1 MHAVTI
7 EPTFSSW
14 RSVARDLLA
23 ARTDPSEIVWHDGS
37 QAFPLF
43 TEARLPPTT
52 NQPPRIPKSFFDLA
66 NLVACHR
73 DPDRWSLLYQAAF
86 RMSVGNERHLLQL
99 ASEPLVRK
107 LSLLA
112 KSVSRDRHK
121 MKAFVRFRKTGDDP
135 ATGREHFVAWFEP
148 EHHIVELTAPFFAKR
163 FVSFDWSILTPDR
176 CVHWNG
182 KALAFSD
189 GVDASQAQQGD
200 ELEDYWRTYYANIF
214 NPGRL
219 KLRAM
224 QAEMPKKYWKN
235 LPEASL
241 IAGLKQGAS
250 GRIGQMIDQGPNLAR
265 AHVSERLPRGADHP
279 ESDLEILSPI
289 EALAQAEHLDL
300 TDLKQAANCCRS
312 CQLYESATQ
321 TVFGEGNP
329 RAEIMI
335 IGEQPGDIEDITGR
349 PFVGPAGQLLDQAL
363 VEIGIKRNDC
373 YLTNTVKH
381 FKWKPGERG
390 KPRLHDKASRDE
402 IHTCKP
408 WLLAE
413 ILKVKPR
420 TIILL
425 GSTAAQALI
434 DPDFRLL
441 ENRGLVRSIL
451 AEKAIATVH
460 PSYILRLPGER
471 ARTEA
476 LRAFVADLKL
486 ALEP

>member
-7 EPTFSSW
+7 EPKLSSW
-14 RSVARDLLA
+14 RTIARDLLA

-37 QAFPLF
+37 QALPLF
-43 TEARLPPTT
+43 SEALLPPKT
-52 NQPPRIPKSFFDLA
+52 NQSPKIPKSFFDLA
-66 NLVACHR
+66 SLVACHR
-73 DPDRWSLLYQAAF
+73 DPDRWSLLYKAAY
-86 RMSVGNERHLLQL
+86 RMSVGNERHLFQL
-99 ASEPLVRK
+99 ASEPLVRR
-107 LSLLA
+107 LSMLA

-135 ATGREHFVAWFEP
+135 ATGREQFVAWFEP
-148 EHHIVELTAPFFAKR
+148 EYHIVELTAPFFAKR
-163 FVSFDWSILTPDR
+163 FVSFDWSILTPAR

-182 KALAFSD
+182 KTLSFSD
-189 GVDASQAQQGD
+189 GVAASQAPRRD

-219 KLRAM
+219 KLKAM

-250 GRIGQMIDQGPNLAR
+250 ELVDQMIEQGTNFER
-265 AHVSERLPRGADHP
+265 THVSEKLPQGANHP
-279 ESDLEILSPI
+279 ESDLQILSPT
-289 EALAQAEHLDL
+289 EALAEAEALDL
-300 TDLKQAANCCRS
+300 TDLKQAADCCRS
-312 CQLYESATQ
+312 CPLYESATQ

-329 RAEIMI
+329 NADIMI
-335 IGEQPGDIEDITGR
+335 VGEQPGDNEDIAGR
-349 PFVGPAGQLLDQAL
+349 PFIGPAGKLLEQAL
-363 VEIGIKRNDC
+363 AEAGIDRADC

-390 KPRLHDKASRDE
+390 NPRLHDKASRDE

-420 TIILL
+420 TLILL
-425 GSTAAQALI
+425 GSTAVQALI

-441 ENRGLVRSIL
+441 KNRGLVECPLS
-451 AEKAIATVH
+451 EQTIATFH
-460 PSYILRLPGER
+460 PSHLLRLPRNKEKN
-471 ARTEA
+471 EA
-476 LRAFVADLKL
+476 MKAFVADLKL
-486 ALEP
+486 ALTA

>member
-7 EPTFSSW
+7 EPNLSSW
-14 RSVARDLLA
+14 RKAARDLLA
-23 ARTDPSEIVWHDGS
+23 AKTDPSKIVWHDGS
-37 QAFPLF
+37 DALPLF
-43 TEARLPPTT
+43 TEAQLPPQS
-52 NQPPRIPKSFFDLA
+52 NHSPKIPPSFFDLA
-66 NLVACHR
+66 TLVACHLE
-73 DPDRWSLLYQAAF
+73 PDRWSLLYQAAY
-86 RMSVGNERHLLQL
+86 RMSVGNERHLLEL

-107 LSLLA
+107 LSMLA

-121 MKAFVRFRKTGDDP
+121 MKAFVRFRKTGEDP
-135 ATGREHFVAWFEP
+135 VTGREQFVAWFEP

-176 CVHWNG
+176 CAHWNG
-182 KALAFSD
+182 KALTFSN
-189 GVDASQAQQGD
+189 GVEASKAPKGD
-200 ELEDYWRTYYANIF
+200 ELEDYWRTYYSNIF

-219 KLRAM
+219 KLKAM
-224 QAEMPKKYWKN
+224 QAEMPQKYWKN
-235 LPEASL
+235 LPEAPL
-241 IAGLKQGAS
+241 IAELKQGAS
-250 GRIGQMIDQGPNLAR
+250 RRIGEMIDQGPNLHR
-265 AHVSERLPRGADHP
+265 THVSNKLPPGADHP
-279 ESDLEILSPI
+279 ESDLQILSPT

-312 CQLYESATQ
+312 CPLYERATQ

-329 RAEIMI
+329 RAQIMI
-335 IGEQPGDIEDITGR
+335 VGEQAGDIEDISGR

-363 VEIGIKRNDC
+363 IEAGIERNDC

-390 KPRLHDKASRDE
+390 KPRLHDKANREE

-420 TIILL
+420 VIILL
-425 GSTAAQALI
+425 GSTAAQALV
-434 DPDFRLL
+434 DPNFRLL

-451 AEKAIATVH
+451 AEKTIATVH
-460 PSYILRLPGER
+460 PSYLLRLPN
-471 ARTEA
+471 AQKQSAA
-476 LRAFVADLKL
+476 LRAFISDLKL